1 MAPRTKNV
9 QLENVVQQLKRRLGS
24 ENEAS
29 TEEKRRKR
37 MPVSPQLEQIQY
49 WVLIRSDNIEMPTL
63 LFGTRN
69 VHDRQ
74 QLKGSLGRGQ
84 AMHQVNVFLD
94 GRLEQCRKRV
104 PPMCGRK
111 RRKRRYTPRIMIEY
125 QKV

>member
-9 QLENVVQQLKRRLGS
+9 QLENVVQQLKRRPGS
-24 ENEAS
+24 ENEA
-29 TEEKRRKR
+29 
-37 MPVSPQLEQIQY
+37 SPQLEQIQY

-69 VHDRQ
+69 VHNRQ

-94 GRLEQCRKRV
+94 GRLEQCRKKGPTNVREKEEEKKV
-104 PPMCGRK
+104 H
-111 RRKRRYTPRIMIEY
+111 TANHDRIPESVSPDMG
-125 QKV
+125 K